1 MIRSTRTTSRSHA
14 VRVFGS
20 LALLC
25 AACCTGAHGAPAD
38 TDAGS
43 DRGPAPRWGA
53 IASRNGWYG
62 YAFDQGTRA
71 GAERSARAQCEKA
84 TGQAAGCDVRAYF
97 DHACG
102 ALATGN
108 FGEWGAATAAT
119 AGAAVQAAMGQCNDH
134 LPTEPC
140 KLLVSVCSPGGA
152 QSSASGK

>member
-1 MIRSTRTTSRSHA
+1 MTFRRHA
-14 VRVFGS
+14 IRVFAS
-20 LALLC
+20 LAL
-25 AACCTGAHGAPAD
+25 TGLSCGASAHSAPAD
-38 TDAGS
+38 ADAGS
-43 DRGPAPRWGA
+43 DHGPMPRWGA
-53 IASRNGWYG
+53 IASRYGWYG

-84 TGQAAGCDVRAYF
+84 TGQAGSCDVRATF

-119 AGAAVQAAMGQCNDH
+119 AGAAVQAAMGQCNSH

-152 QSSASGK
+152 QSGASGK